1 MRLLLPLLALTLA
14 AQTRIDAPTQA
25 RSVSGRAYY
34 HSGTAP
40 LSIPANS
47 CAEFQFP
54 APGVRIGESLAP
66 GWPESLPP
74 GVIGV
79 MRGVD
84 NAIVVRLCAV
94 GTAAAVPSAVWSVI
108 AIRE

>member
-1 MRLLLPLLALTLA
+1 VRLLLPLLALTLA

-25 RSVSGRAYY
+25 RSMSGRAYY
-34 HSGTAP
+34 YAGTEP

-54 APGVRIGESLAP
+54 APGAGIGDRIAP
-66 GWPESLPP
+66 GWPESLPS
-74 GVIGV
+74 GVVGV
-79 MRGVD
+79 MRGAD

-94 GTAAAVPSAVWSVI
+94 GTAAAVPSAVWSAIV
-108 AIRE
+108 IRE